1 MTGVLYGTTNVL
13 VGHPFD
19 TIKTKM
25 QVQSG
30 MMAVDSKSK
39 GPSYIET
46 IKKVYKTE
54 NGLRGFYKG
63 WFPPLCEALF
73 SDHYNSLSTKHSILL
88 QKSILKLT
96 STFQCQVEFSIE

>member
-1 MTGVLYGTTNVL
+1 MTGTGVLYGTTNVL

-46 IKKVYKTE
+46 I
-54 NGLRGFYKG
+54 
-63 WFPPLCEALF
+63 
-73 SDHYNSLSTKHSILL
+73 
-88 QKSILKLT
+88 
-96 STFQCQVEFSIE
+96 

>member
-63 WFPPLCEALF
+63 WFPPLCGSIIF
-73 SDHYNSLSTKHSILL
+73 RSL
-88 QKSILKLT
+88 QFAVYE
-96 STFQCQVEFSIE
+96 TFYTFAEKYPQTHEHIPMSGGI